1 MNGIGA
7 PINRTDAWAKV
18 SGAAHY
24 SAEHPVEGLT
34 HAVLVTS
41 SIPSGR
47 VLRVD
52 DSAAREVPGVLLVM
66 TPQNAPRL
74 SQEMK
79 DGKLQP
85 PIGRRLTLLQE
96 DDVYYNNQ
104 PIGVVVADTL
114 EHARDAAARLRVEY
128 ERKPAVLDF
137 EQAKQALH
145 PPEKVLT
152 EDTDTKRGDLHA
164 GLLAASHRIDVTYH
178 TPIEHHNP
186 LETHATIAEWSN
198 SGDGDKLTVYDSTQY
213 MKGVQRIVAT
223 IFGLPP
229 ENVTSICPYV
239 GGGFGSKGS
248 VWSHVVLT
256 AMAARELGRP
266 VKLSLD
272 RNQMFGPVGQR
283 PVTEQRM
290 RIGAMDDGRI
300 MASSHD
306 TIAYTSM
313 IEDWIEPCGLVT
325 RMMYE
330 SPNQET
336 SHRLARMNLGTPTF
350 MRAPGEATGSVA
362 LECAMDELA
371 YELHM
376 DPLDLRLKNYTER
389 DPGKDLPFSSK
400 SLRQCYEIGAERF
413 GWRERNPQP
422 RSMRQG
428 NRLVG
433 WGMATATYPTN
444 RSPGECSATLL
455 PDGTAL
461 FRSSTQDLGTGTYT
475 VMTQVA
481 ADAIGLPVERVRFE
495 LGNSQMPEAPVSGG
509 STTVASVGPA
519 VQAAG
524 HALRLKLV
532 GIAAAAEGSPLF
544 GATPDQVGVEQGELY
559 LLSDPARREAM
570 TAIAARH
577 SQTQGGPVEVT
588 ARAEPG
594 DEKQKY
600 SMHAFGAV
608 FAEVTVDEDL
618 GEIRVPRVVGVYG
631 VGKLMNEK
639 TGYSQLMGGI
649 VWGISLALFEETLID
664 QREGRAVNGNL
675 AEYHVPT
682 NADIQA
688 IDVQIVDEDDP
699 HVNPLGAKGIGEIGI
714 TGVGAAIANA
724 VFHATGK
731 RVRDLPITLD
741 KVM

>member
-1 MNGIGA
+1 MTSIGA

-18 SGAAHY
+18 SGAARY
-24 SAEHPVEGLT
+24 SAEHPVEGLA

-47 VLRVD
+47 VLRIID
-52 DSAAREVPGVLLVM
+52 TAAREVPGVLLVM
-66 TPQNAPRL
+66 TPQNAMRL
-74 SQEMK
+74 PQETR
-79 DGKLQP
+79 DGKIQP
-85 PIGRRLTLLQE
+85 PVGRRLTLLQE

-104 PIGVVVADTL
+104 PIAVVVADTL

-128 ERKPAVLDF
+128 EHKPAVLDF
-137 EQAKQALH
+137 DEAKRSLH

-152 EDTDTKRGDLHA
+152 ESTDTRRGDLQA
-164 GLLAASHRIDVTYH
+164 GLLAGSRRVEATYH
-178 TPIEHHNP
+178 TPIENHNP

-198 SGDGDKLTVYDSTQY
+198 SGDGDKLTVHDSTQY
-213 MKGVQRIVAT
+213 MKGVQKILSA
-223 IFGLPP
+223 IFGIPQ
-229 ENVTSICPYV
+229 ENVTAICPYV

-248 VWSHVVLT
+248 IWSHVPLT
-256 AMAARELGRP
+256 AMAARQLGRP

-290 RIGAMDDGRI
+290 RMAAMDDGRM

-313 IEDWIEPCGLVT
+313 LEDWIEPCGLMT

-350 MRAPGEATGSVA
+350 MRAPGEASGSFA
-362 LECAMDELA
+362 LESAMDELA
-371 YELHM
+371 YALNM

-389 DPGKDLPFSSK
+389 DPGKELPWSSK

-413 GWRERNPQP
+413 GWKDRDPQP
-422 RSMRQG
+422 RSMRRG
-428 NRLVG
+428 DKLVG

-444 RSPGECSATLL
+444 RSAGQCSATIL

-461 FRSSTQDLGTGTYT
+461 FRSGTQDLGTGTYT
-475 VMTQVA
+475 VMTQIA
-481 ADAIGLPVERVRFE
+481 ADALGLPVERVRFE
-495 LGNSQMPEAPVSGG
+495 LGDSQMPEAPVSGG

-532 GIAAAAEGSPLF
+532 GIASADEHSPLS
-544 GATPDQVGVEQGELY
+544 GAHPDEVGVELGELY
-559 LLSDPARREAM
+559 LLADPGKRTSMLE
-570 TAIAARH
+570 IATRH
-577 SQTQGGPVEVT
+577 QQAHGEPVEVT
-588 ARAEPG
+588 AKAEPG
-594 DEKQKY
+594 DASKKY

-608 FAEVTVDEDL
+608 FVEVEVDEDL

-639 TGYSQLMGGI
+639 TGYSQLMGGV
-649 VWGISLALFEETLID
+649 VWGISLALFEETMID
-664 QREGRAVNGNL
+664 KRAGRAVNGNL

-682 NADIQA
+682 NADIQS

-724 VFHATGK
+724 VYHATGK

-741 KVM
+741 KVL

>member
-1 MNGIGA
+1 MSITGA
-7 PINRTDAWAKV
+7 PIIRVDAWAKV
-18 SGAAHY
+18 SGAARY
-24 SAEHPVEGLT
+24 SAEHPVDNVA

-41 SIPSGR
+41 TIPSGR
-47 VLRVD
+47 VLSID
-52 DSAAREVPGVLLVM
+52 DGAAREVPGVLLVM
-66 TPQNAPRL
+66 TPANALRL
-74 SQEMK
+74 PPSMK

-104 PIGVVVADTL
+104 PIAVVVADTF
-114 EHARDAAARLRVEY
+114 EHAREAGARLRIEY

-137 EQAKQALH
+137 DQAKQSAH
-145 PPEKVLT
+145 PPDKVLG
-152 EDTDTKRGDLHA
+152 EEADTKRGDLQA
-164 GLLAASHRIDVTYH
+164 GLLSGSARIDVTYT
-178 TPIEHHNP
+178 TPVEHHNP
-186 LETHATIAEWSN
+186 LETHATIAAW
-198 SGDGDKLTVYDSTQY
+198 DGDNLTLYDSTQY
-213 MKGVQRIVAT
+213 MKGVQRIVAS
-223 IFGLPP
+223 IFDIPP
-229 ENVTSICPYV
+229 DNVTSICPYV
-239 GGGFGSKGS
+239 GGGFGCKGS
-248 VWSHVVLT
+248 AWSHVVLA
-256 AMAARELGRP
+256 AMAAKQVARP

-272 RNQMFGPVGQR
+272 RNQMFGPVGCR
-283 PVTEQRM
+283 PNTEQRM
-290 RIGAMDDGRI
+290 RMAALPDGR
-300 MASSHD
+300 MTASSHD

-325 RMMYE
+325 RMMYT

-336 SHRLARMNLGTPTF
+336 SHRLARMHLGTPTF
-350 MRAPGEATGSVA
+350 MRAPGEASGSYA
-362 LECAMDELA
+362 QDCAIDELA

-376 DPLDLRLKNYTER
+376 DPLELRLKNYTKR

-413 GWRERNPQP
+413 GWRDRNPQP

-428 NRLVG
+428 NKLVG
-433 WGMATATYPTN
+433 WGMATASYPTN
-444 RSPGECSATLL
+444 RMPASCSATLM

-461 FRSSTQDLGTGTYT
+461 FRSGTQDLGTGTYT
-475 VMTQVA
+475 VMSQVA
-481 ADAIGLPVERVRFE
+481 ADALGVPVDRVRFE

-509 STTVASVGPA
+509 SMTVASVAPA

-524 HALRLKLV
+524 KALRLKLL
-532 GIAAAAEGSPLF
+532 GIAAADERSPLF
-544 GATPDQVGVEQGELY
+544 GATADEVGVDATSDGGELY
-559 LLSDPARREAM
+559 RLADPARREAM
-570 TAIAARH
+570 QAIAARH
-577 SQTQGGPVEVT
+577 GGPVEAT
-588 ARAEPG
+588 AKAEPG

-608 FAEVTVDEDL
+608 FVEVTVDEDL

-649 VWGISLALFEETLID
+649 VWGLSLALFEETMID
-664 QREGRAVNGNL
+664 KREGRAVNGNF

-682 NADIQA
+682 NADIRA

-714 TGVGAAIANA
+714 TGVGAAVANA

-741 KVM
+741 KLL

>member
-1 MNGIGA
+1 MSTNIIGA

-18 SGAAHY
+18 SGGAHY
-24 SAEHPVEGLT
+24 TAEHKVEGLT

-41 SIPSGR
+41 TIPSGR
-47 VLRVD
+47 VLRID
-52 DSAAREVPGVLLVM
+52 DSAARELPGVLLVM
-66 TPQNAPRL
+66 TPQNAMRL
-74 SQEMK
+74 PKATK
-79 DGKLQP
+79 DGKIQP

-96 DDVYYNNQ
+96 DEVYYNNQ
-104 PIGVVVADTL
+104 PIAVVVADTV
-114 EHARDAAARLRVEY
+114 EHAREAAARLRIEY
-128 ERKPAVLDF
+128 EVKPAVLDF
-137 EQAKQALH
+137 EQAKQSLH

-152 EDTDTKRGDLHA
+152 EDTDTKRGDLA
-164 GLLAASHRIDVTYH
+164 DGLLAAGVRVDATYT

-186 LETHATIAEWSN
+186 LETHATIAEW
-198 SGDGDKLTVYDSTQY
+198 DGDKLTIYESTQY
-213 MKGVQRIVAT
+213 MKGVQRIVSA
-223 IFGLPP
+223 IFGIPP
-229 ENVTSICPYV
+229 ENVTAICPYT

-248 VWSHVVLT
+248 IWSHAPLT
-256 AMAARELGRP
+256 AMAAKMLGRP

-272 RNQMFGPVGQR
+272 RNNMFGPVGQR
-283 PVTEQRM
+283 PNTEQRF
-290 RIGAMDDGRI
+290 RLGALDDGRLL
-300 MASSHD
+300 ASSHD
-306 TIAYTSM
+306 TVAYTSM
-313 IEDWIEPCGLVT
+313 IEDWIEPCGIVT

-336 SHRLARMNLGTPTF
+336 THRLARMNLGTPTF
-350 MRAPGEATGSVA
+350 MRAPGEATGTYA

-376 DPLDLRLKNYTER
+376 DPLELRLKNYTEK
-389 DPGKDLPFSSK
+389 DPGKDLPWSSK

-413 GWRERNPQP
+413 GWKERNPQP

-428 NRLVG
+428 SKLVG

-461 FRSSTQDLGTGTYT
+461 FRSGTQDLGTGTYT
-475 VMTQVA
+475 VMTQIA
-481 ADAIGLPVERVRFE
+481 ADAIGLKVEQVRFE
-495 LGNSQMPEAPVSGG
+495 LGNSQMPESPVSGG

-524 HALRLKLV
+524 HALRLKLS
-532 GIAAAAEGSPLF
+532 GIAAASEGSPLF
-544 GATPDQVGVEQGELY
+544 GATADQVGIENGELY
-559 LLSDPARREAM
+559 LLAEPSKREAM
-570 TAIAARH
+570 SAIVARH
-577 SQTQGGPVEVT
+577 GGPVEVT
-588 ARAEPG
+588 AKAEPG
-594 DEKQKY
+594 DEKKKY

-608 FAEVTVDEDL
+608 FAEVHVDEDL

-631 VGKLMNEK
+631 VGKLMNAK

-649 VWGISLALFEETLID
+649 VWGIGLALLEETMID
-664 QREGRAVNGNL
+664 HRNGRAVNGNL

-682 NADIQA
+682 NADIQN

-724 VFHATGK
+724 IYHATGK

-741 KVM
+741 KVL

>member
-1 MNGIGA
+1 MSITGA
-7 PINRTDAWAKV
+7 PINRVDAWAKV
-18 SGAAHY
+18 SGAARY
-24 SAEHPVEGLT
+24 SAEHPVEGVV

-41 SIPSGR
+41 TIPSGR
-47 VLRVD
+47 VVRID

-66 TPQNAPRL
+66 THENALRLPQKT
-74 SQEMK
+74 K
-79 DGKLQP
+79 DGKIQP

-96 DDVYYNNQ
+96 DDVHYNNQ
-104 PIGVVVADTL
+104 PIAVVVADTF
-114 EHARDAAARLRVEY
+114 ERAREAGARLRVEY

-137 EQAKQALH
+137 DAAKQSLH

-152 EDTDTKRGDLHA
+152 EETDTKRGDLHA
-164 GLLAASHRIDVTYH
+164 GLLAGSARIDATYT
-178 TPIEHHNP
+178 TPIENHNP
-186 LETHATIAEWSN
+186 LETHATIAQWN
-198 SGDGDKLTVYDSTQY
+198 GDHLTLYDSTQY
-213 MKGVQRIVAT
+213 MKGVQRTVSA
-223 IFGLPP
+223 IFDIPAD
-229 ENVTSICPYV
+229 NVTAICPYV

-256 AMAARELGRP
+256 AMAAKQLGRP

-272 RNQMFGPVGQR
+272 RNQMFGPVGTR
-283 PVTEQRM
+283 PITEQRM
-290 RIGAMDDGRI
+290 RMAALPDGR
-300 MASSHD
+300 MTASSHD

-313 IEDWIEPCGLVT
+313 LEDWIEPCGLVT

-350 MRAPGEATGSVA
+350 MRAPGEATGSYA
-362 LECAMDELA
+362 QDCAIDELA
-371 YELHM
+371 YELGM

-400 SLRQCYEIGAERF
+400 SLRECYEIGAERF

-428 NRLVG
+428 NKLVG
-433 WGMATATYPTN
+433 WGMATASYPVN
-444 RSPGECSATLL
+444 RSPAACSATLL

-461 FRSSTQDLGTGTYT
+461 FRSGTQDLGTGTYT

-481 ADAIGLPVERVRFE
+481 ADALGVPVEHVRFE
-495 LGNSQMPEAPVSGG
+495 LGNSTMPEAPVSGG
-509 STTVASVGPA
+509 STTVASVAPA

-524 HALRLKLV
+524 KALRLKLL
-532 GIAAAAEGSPLF
+532 GIAAADERSPLF
-544 GATPDQVGVEQGELY
+544 GATVDQVGVDGTTDGGELY
-559 LLSDPARREAM
+559 LLADPARRETM
-570 TAIAARH
+570 QAIVSRH
-577 SQTQGGPVEVT
+577 GGPVEVT
-588 ARAEPG
+588 AKAEPG

-600 SMHAFGAV
+600 SMHSFGAV
-608 FAEVTVDEDL
+608 FVEVTVDEAL

-631 VGKLMNEK
+631 VGRLMNEK

-649 VWGISLALFEETLID
+649 VWGISLALFEETMID
-664 QREGRAVNGNL
+664 KREGRAVNGNL

-741 KVM
+741 KLL

>member
-18 SGAAHY
+18 SGAARY
-24 SAEHPVEGLT
+24 TAEHQVEGLT

-41 SIPSGR
+41 TIPSGR
-47 VLRVD
+47 VLRID
-52 DSAAREVPGVLLVM
+52 DSAAREVPGLLLVM
-66 TPQNAPRL
+66 TPQNAMRL
-74 SQEMK
+74 PQETK

-104 PIGVVVADTL
+104 PIAVVVADTY
-114 EHARDAAARLRVEY
+114 EHAREAAARLRIEY
-128 ERKPAVLDF
+128 ERKDAVLDF
-137 EQAKQALH
+137 EQAKQSLH
-145 PPEKVLT
+145 PPEKVLS
-152 EDTDTKRGDLHA
+152 EDTDTERGNLHD
-164 GLLAASHRIDVTYH
+164 GLLASSVRVDATYT
-178 TPIEHHNP
+178 TPTENHNP
-186 LETHATIAEWSN
+186 LETHATIAEWN
-198 SGDGDKLTVYDSTQY
+198 GDRLTIHESTQY
-213 MKGVQRIVAT
+213 MKGVQRIIAS
-223 IFGLPP
+223 IFGIPP
-229 ENVTSICPYV
+229 ENVNAICPYT

-248 VWSHVVLT
+248 LWSHAPLT
-256 AMAARELGRP
+256 AMAAKMLKRP

-283 PVTEQRM
+283 PITEQRL
-290 RIGAMDDGRI
+290 RLGAMDDGRL

-306 TIAYTSM
+306 TIAWTST
-313 IEDWIEPCGLVT
+313 IEDWIEPCGIVT

-350 MRAPGEATGSVA
+350 MRAPGEATGTFA
-362 LECAMDELA
+362 LESAMDELA
-371 YELHM
+371 YELNM
-376 DPLDLRLKNYTER
+376 DPLALRLKNYTER
-389 DPGKDLPFSSK
+389 DPGKNLPWSSK

-413 GWRERNPQP
+413 GWKDRNPQP
-422 RSMRQG
+422 RSMKQG
-428 NRLVG
+428 NKLVG

-444 RSPGECSATLL
+444 RSAGECSATLRL
-455 PDGTAL
+455 DGSAL
-461 FRSSTQDLGTGTYT
+461 FRSATQDLGTGTYT

-481 ADAIGLPVERVRFE
+481 ADAIGLPVQQVRFE
-495 LGNSQMPEAPVSGG
+495 LGDSQMPEAPVSGG

-524 HALRLKLV
+524 HALRLKLA
-532 GIAAAAEGSPLF
+532 GIALAHRDSPLF
-544 GATPDQVGVEQGELY
+544 GATADRIGVENGELY
-559 LLSDPARREAM
+559 LLDEPSRREAM
-570 TAIAARH
+570 RDIVARH
-577 SQTQGGPVEVT
+577 GEPVEVT
-588 ARAEPG
+588 AKAEPG
-594 DEKQKY
+594 DEKKKY
-600 SMHAFGAV
+600 SMHSFGAV
-608 FAEVTVDEDL
+608 FVEVTVDEDL

-649 VWGISLALFEETLID
+649 VWGISLALFEETVID
-664 QREGRAVNGNL
+664 KRNGRAVNGNL

-682 NADIQA
+682 NADIQG

-724 VFHATGK
+724 VYHATGR

>member
-1 MNGIGA
+1 MNSIGA

-24 SAEHPVEGLT
+24 TAEHQVEGLT

-41 SIPSGR
+41 TIPSGR
-47 VLRVD
+47 VLRID
-52 DSAAREVPGVLLVM
+52 DSAAREVPGLLLVM
-66 TPQNAPRL
+66 TPQNAMRL
-74 SQEMK
+74 PKENK

-104 PIGVVVADTL
+104 PIAVVVADTV
-114 EHARDAAARLRVEY
+114 EHAREAAARLRIEY
-128 ERKPAVLDF
+128 ERKEAVLDF
-137 EQAKQALH
+137 EQAKQSLH
-145 PPEKVLT
+145 KPEKVLT
-152 EDTDTKRGDLHA
+152 EDTDTKRGDLA
-164 GLLAASHRIDVTYH
+164 DGLLASRVRLDATYT

-186 LETHATIAEWSN
+186 LETHATIAEW
-198 SGDGDKLTVYDSTQY
+198 DGDKLTIHESTQY
-213 MKGVQRIVAT
+213 MKGVQRIVAA
-223 IFGLPP
+223 IFGIPP
-229 ENVTSICPYV
+229 ENVTAICPYT

-248 VWSHVVLT
+248 VWSHAPLT
-256 AMAARELGRP
+256 AMAAKMLKRP

-272 RNQMFGPVGQR
+272 RTQMFGPVGQR
-283 PVTEQRM
+283 PNTEQRF
-290 RIGAMDDGRI
+290 RLGAMEDGRLL
-300 MASSHD
+300 ASSHD
-306 TIAYTSM
+306 IVAYTSK
-313 IEDWIEPCGLVT
+313 IEDWIEPCGIIT

-336 SHRLARMNLGTPTF
+336 THRLAPMNLGTPTF
-350 MRAPGEATGSVA
+350 MRAPGEATGSFA
-362 LECAMDELA
+362 LESAMDELA
-371 YELHM
+371 YQLNM
-376 DPLDLRLKNYTER
+376 DPLALRLKNYTEK
-389 DPGKDLPFSSK
+389 DPGKDLPWSSK

-413 GWRERNPQP
+413 GWKDRNPQP
-422 RSMRQG
+422 RATKQG
-428 NRLVG
+428 NKLVG

-444 RSPGECSATLL
+444 RSAGECSATLL
-455 PDGTAL
+455 ADGTAL
-461 FRSSTQDLGTGTYT
+461 FRSATQDLGTGTYT
-475 VMTQVA
+475 VMTQIA
-481 ADAIGLPVERVRFE
+481 ADAIGLKVEQVRFE
-495 LGNSQMPEAPVSGG
+495 LGNSQMPESPVSGG

-524 HALRLKLV
+524 QALRLKLA
-532 GIAAAAEGSPLF
+532 GIAAASEGSPLF
-544 GATPDQVGVEQGELY
+544 GATADKIGVENGELY
-559 LLSDPARREAM
+559 LLDQPSRREAM
-570 TAIAARH
+570 AAIVARH
-577 SQTQGGPVEVT
+577 GGPVEVMAKT
-588 ARAEPG
+588 EPG
-594 DEKQKY
+594 DAKKKY

-608 FAEVTVDEDL
+608 FVEVTVDEEL

-649 VWGISLALFEETLID
+649 VWGIGLALFEETAID
-664 QREGRAVNGNL
+664 GRYGRAVNGNL

-682 NADIQA
+682 NADIQG

-724 VFHATGK
+724 VYHATGK

-741 KVM
+741 KLL

>member
-7 PINRTDAWAKV
+7 PINRTDGWAKV

-24 SAEHPVEGLT
+24 TAEHPVENLA

-41 SIPSGR
+41 TIPSGR
-47 VLRVD
+47 VLRID
-52 DSAAREVPGVLLVM
+52 DSAARGVPGLLLVM
-66 TPQNAPRL
+66 TPQNAMRL
-74 SQEMK
+74 PQENK

-96 DDVYYNNQ
+96 DEVYYNNQ
-104 PIGVVVADTL
+104 PIAVVVADTF
-114 EHARDAAARLRVEY
+114 EHAREAAARLHIEY
-128 ERKPAVLDF
+128 ERKDAVLDF
-137 EQAKQALH
+137 GQAKQSLH

-152 EDTDTKRGDLHA
+152 EDTDTKRGDLQA
-164 GLLAASHRIDVTYH
+164 GLLAASVRLDATYT

-186 LETHATIAEWSN
+186 LETHATIAEWK
-198 SGDGDKLTVYDSTQY
+198 GDRLTIHESTQY
-213 MKGVQRIVAT
+213 MKGVQRIVAA
-223 IFGLPP
+223 IFGIPP
-229 ENVTSICPYV
+229 ENVTAICPYT

-248 VWSHVVLT
+248 IWSHGPLT
-256 AMAARELGRP
+256 AMAAKMLGRP
-266 VKLSLD
+266 VKLSVD

-283 PVTEQRM
+283 PNTEQRY
-290 RIGAMDDGRI
+290 RLGAMDDGRL

-313 IEDWIEPCGLVT
+313 IEDWIEPCGIVS

-350 MRAPGEATGSVA
+350 MRAPGEASGSFA
-362 LECAMDELA
+362 LESAMDELA
-371 YELHM
+371 YQLNM
-376 DPLDLRLKNYTER
+376 DPLALRLKNYTER
-389 DPGKDLPFSSK
+389 DPGKDLPWSSK

-413 GWRERNPQP
+413 GWKDRKPQP
-422 RSMRQG
+422 RSMKQG
-428 NRLVG
+428 NKLVG

-444 RSPGECSATLL
+444 RSAGECSASLS
-455 PDGTAL
+455 PDGIAL
-461 FRSSTQDLGTGTYT
+461 FRSATQDLGTGTYT

-481 ADAIGLPVERVRFE
+481 ADAIGLPVQLVRFE
-495 LGNSQMPEAPVSGG
+495 LGDSTMPEAPVSGG

-544 GATPDQVGVEQGELY
+544 GATADQVGVENGELY
-559 LLSDPARREAM
+559 LLAEPARREAM
-570 TAIAARH
+570 AAIVARH
-577 SQTQGGPVEVT
+577 GAPVEVT
-588 ARAEPG
+588 AKAEPG
-594 DEKQKY
+594 DEKKKY

-608 FAEVTVDEDL
+608 FVEVTVDEDL

-631 VGKLMNEK
+631 VGKLMNAK

-649 VWGISLALFEETLID
+649 VWGVGLALFEETVID
-664 QREGRAVNGNL
+664 RRNGRAVNGNL

-682 NADIQA
+682 NADIQG

-724 VFHATGK
+724 VYHATGK

>member
-1 MNGIGA
+1 MTTIGT
-7 PINRTDAWAKV
+7 PINRVDAWAKV
-18 SGAAHY
+18 SGAARY
-24 SAEHPVEGLT
+24 TAEHPVEGLV
-34 HAVLVTS
+34 HGVLVTS
-41 SIPSGR
+41 TIPSGR
-47 VLRVD
+47 VLRID

-66 TPQNAPRL
+66 THENALRLPR
-74 SQEMK
+74 ETK
-79 DGKLQP
+79 DGKIQP

-96 DDVYYNNQ
+96 ADVHYNNQ
-104 PIGVVVADTL
+104 PIAVVVADTF
-114 EHARDAAARLRVEY
+114 EHAREAAARLKVEY
-128 ERKPAVLDF
+128 ERTPAMLDF
-137 EQAKQALH
+137 DRAKQAVH

-152 EDTDTKRGDLHA
+152 EETDTRRGDLHG
-164 GLLAASHRIDVTYH
+164 GLLAGSTTLDATYT
-178 TPIEHHNP
+178 TPIENHNP
-186 LETHATIAEWSN
+186 LETHATIAQW
-198 SGDGDKLTVYDSTQY
+198 DGDRLTVYESTQY
-213 MKGVQRIVAT
+213 MKGVQRILAA
-223 IFGLPP
+223 IFGIPP

-248 VWSHVVLT
+248 VWSHAALT
-256 AMAARELGRP
+256 AMAAKQLGRP

-272 RNQMFGPVGQR
+272 RNQMFGPVGSR
-283 PVTEQRM
+283 PVTEQHM
-290 RIGAMDDGRI
+290 RLGAMSDGRLT
-300 MASSHD
+300 ASSHD

-325 RMMYE
+325 RMMYD

-350 MRAPGEATGSVA
+350 MRAPGEATGSFA
-362 LECAMDELA
+362 LESAMDELA
-371 YELHM
+371 AALQI
-376 DPLDLRLKNYTER
+376 DPVALRLKNYTER
-389 DPGKDLPFSSK
+389 DPGKNLPWSSK

-413 GWRERNPQP
+413 GWRERNPEP
-422 RSMRQG
+422 RSMRRDG
-428 NRLVG
+428 KLVG

-455 PDGTAL
+455 PDGTAV

-481 ADAIGLPVERVRFE
+481 AEALGVPVDHVRFE
-495 LGNSQMPEAPVSGG
+495 LGNSQLPEAPVSGG

-524 HALRLKLV
+524 RALRLKLL
-532 GIAAAAEGSPLF
+532 GIAAADEHSPLF
-544 GATPDQVGVEQGELY
+544 GAPADAVGVDSGTDGGELY
-559 LLSDPARREAM
+559 LLADPSRRERM
-570 TAIAARH
+570 TDIVARH
-577 SQTQGGPVEVT
+577 GTPVEVT
-588 ARAEPG
+588 AKTEPG
-594 DEKQKY
+594 DEKEQY
-600 SMHAFGAV
+600 SMHSFGAV
-608 FAEVTVDEDL
+608 FVEVTVDEDL

-639 TGYSQLMGGI
+639 TGYSQLMGGV

-664 QREGRAVNGNL
+664 GRAGRAVNGNL

-682 NADIQA
+682 CADIQS

-741 KVM
+741 KVL

>member
-1 MNGIGA
+1 
-7 PINRTDAWAKV
+7 
-18 SGAAHY
+18 
-24 SAEHPVEGLT
+24 
-34 HAVLVTS
+34 
-41 SIPSGR
+41 
-47 VLRVD
+47 VLRID
-52 DSAAREVPGVLLVM
+52 DSAAREVPGLLLVM
-66 TPQNAPRL
+66 TPQNAMRL
-74 SQEMK
+74 PQETK

-104 PIGVVVADTL
+104 PIAVVVADTY
-114 EHARDAAARLRVEY
+114 EHAREAAARLRIEY
-128 ERKPAVLDF
+128 ERKDAVLDF
-137 EQAKQALH
+137 EQAKQSLH
-145 PPEKVLT
+145 PPEKVLS
-152 EDTDTKRGDLHA
+152 EDTDTERGNLHD
-164 GLLAASHRIDVTYH
+164 GLLASSVRVDATYT
-178 TPIEHHNP
+178 TPTENHNP
-186 LETHATIAEWSN
+186 LETHATIAEWN
-198 SGDGDKLTVYDSTQY
+198 GDKLTIHESTQY
-213 MKGVQRIVAT
+213 MKGVQRIIAS
-223 IFGLPP
+223 IFGIPP
-229 ENVTSICPYV
+229 ENVNAICPYT

-248 VWSHVVLT
+248 LWSHAPLT
-256 AMAARELGRP
+256 AMAAKMLKRP

-283 PVTEQRM
+283 PITEQRL
-290 RIGAMDDGRI
+290 RLGAMDDGRL

-306 TIAYTSM
+306 TIAWTST
-313 IEDWIEPCGLVT
+313 IEDWIEPCGIVT

-350 MRAPGEATGSVA
+350 MRAPGEATGTFA
-362 LECAMDELA
+362 LESAMDELA
-371 YELHM
+371 YELNM
-376 DPLDLRLKNYTER
+376 DPLALRLKNYTER
-389 DPGKDLPFSSK
+389 DPGKNLPWSSK

-413 GWRERNPQP
+413 GWKDRNPQP
-422 RSMRQG
+422 RSMKQG
-428 NRLVG
+428 NKLVG

-444 RSPGECSATLL
+444 RSAGECSATLRL
-455 PDGTAL
+455 DGSAL
-461 FRSSTQDLGTGTYT
+461 FRSATQDLGTGTYT

-481 ADAIGLPVERVRFE
+481 ADAIGLPVQQVRFE
-495 LGNSQMPEAPVSGG
+495 LGDSQMPEAPVSGG

-524 HALRLKLV
+524 HALRLKLA
-532 GIAAAAEGSPLF
+532 GIALAHRDSPLF
-544 GATPDQVGVEQGELY
+544 GATADRIGVENGELY
-559 LLSDPARREAM
+559 LLDEPSRREAM
-570 TAIAARH
+570 RDIVARH
-577 SQTQGGPVEVT
+577 GEPVEVT
-588 ARAEPG
+588 AKAEPG
-594 DEKQKY
+594 DEKKKY
-600 SMHAFGAV
+600 SMHSFGAV
-608 FAEVTVDEDL
+608 FVEVTVDEDL

-649 VWGISLALFEETLID
+649 VWGISLALFEETVID
-664 QREGRAVNGNL
+664 KRNGRAVNGNL

-682 NADIQA
+682 NADIQG

-724 VFHATGK
+724 VYHATGR

>member
-7 PINRTDAWAKV
+7 PINRTEAWAKV
-18 SGAAHY
+18 SGAARY
-24 SAEHPVEGLT
+24 TAEHQVEGLT

-41 SIPSGR
+41 TIPSGR
-47 VLRVD
+47 VLRID
-52 DSAAREVPGVLLVM
+52 DSAAREVPGLLLVM
-66 TPQNAPRL
+66 TPQNAMRL
-74 SQEMK
+74 PWETR

-104 PIGVVVADTL
+104 PIAVVVADTL
-114 EHARDAAARLRVEY
+114 EHAREAAARLRIEY
-128 ERKPAVLDF
+128 ERKDAVLDF
-137 EQAKQALH
+137 EQAKQSLH

-152 EDTDTKRGDLHA
+152 EDTDTERGHLHD
-164 GLLAASHRIDVTYH
+164 GLLAASVHVKATYT
-178 TPIEHHNP
+178 TPTENHNP
-186 LETHATIAEWSN
+186 LETHATIAEW
-198 SGDGDKLTVYDSTQY
+198 DGDRLTIHESTQY
-213 MKGVQRIVAT
+213 MKGVQRIIAN
-223 IFGLPP
+223 IFGIPP
-229 ENVTSICPYV
+229 ENVNAICPYT

-248 VWSHVVLT
+248 IWSHAPLT
-256 AMAARELGRP
+256 AMAAKMLKRP

-283 PVTEQRM
+283 PMTEQRF
-290 RIGAMDDGRI
+290 RLGAMDDGRL

-306 TIAYTSM
+306 TIAWTSM
-313 IEDWIEPCGLVT
+313 IEDWIEPCGIVT

-350 MRAPGEATGSVA
+350 MRAPGEATGTFA
-362 LECAMDELA
+362 LESAMDELA
-371 YELHM
+371 YQLNM
-376 DPLDLRLKNYTER
+376 DPLALRLKNYTEK
-389 DPGKDLPFSSK
+389 DPGKDLPWSSK

-413 GWRERNPQP
+413 GWKDRNPQP
-422 RSMRQG
+422 RSMKQG
-428 NRLVG
+428 NKLVG

-444 RSPGECSATLL
+444 RSPGECSATLR

-461 FRSSTQDLGTGTYT
+461 FRSATQDLGTGTYT

-481 ADAIGLPVERVRFE
+481 ADAIGLPVEQVRFE
-495 LGNSQMPEAPVSGG
+495 LGDSTMPEAPVSGG

-524 HALRLKLV
+524 HALRLKLA
-532 GIAAAAEGSPLF
+532 GIALAHPDSPLF
-544 GATPDQVGVEQGELY
+544 GATADRIKVENGELY
-559 LLSDPARREAM
+559 LLDEPSRREAM
-570 TAIAARH
+570 RDIVARH
-577 SQTQGGPVEVT
+577 GEPVEVT

-594 DEKQKY
+594 DEKKKY
-600 SMHAFGAV
+600 SMHSFGAV
-608 FAEVTVDEDL
+608 FVEVTVDEDL

-649 VWGISLALFEETLID
+649 VWGIGLALFEETVID
-664 QREGRAVNGNL
+664 KRNGRAVNGNL
-675 AEYHVPT
+675 AEYHVPV
-682 NADIQA
+682 NADIQG

-724 VFHATGK
+724 VYHATGK
-731 RVRDLPITLD
+731 RVRELPITLD